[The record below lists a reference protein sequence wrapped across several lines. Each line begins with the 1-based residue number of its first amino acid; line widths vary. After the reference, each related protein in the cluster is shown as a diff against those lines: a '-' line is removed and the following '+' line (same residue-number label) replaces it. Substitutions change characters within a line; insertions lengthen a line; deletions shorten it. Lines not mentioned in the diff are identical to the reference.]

1 MSSGHCTFFSQLYAQ
16 VGSPY
21 VDFFQVLIG
30 KGLPRRGCSYSQG
43 QEQGTIKVSGRTN
56 TSKCISFQKKKII
69 FL

>member
-1 MSSGHCTFFSQLYAQ
+1 MSSGHCTFLSKIFAQ

-21 VDFFQVLIG
+21 VEFFQVLIG

-43 QEQGTIKVSGRTN
+43 QEQGTIKVSGRTK
-56 TSKCISFQKKKII
+56 TSKWISLQKKKII